1 MCNNILLSLS
11 GFFGGQCHYMLTVL
25 ITSTYASDILYL
37 KKKELLQQAQRIHF
51 FNVVETQ
58 MLLTVVTIAI

>member
-25 ITSTYASDILYL
+25 ITSTYASDILYFL
-37 KKKELLQQAQRIHF
+37 KKELQQAQRIHF

>member
-37 KKKELLQQAQRIHF
+37 KKKNYYSKRREYTF

>member
-11 GFFGGQCHYMLTVL
+11 GFWGGGQCHYMLTVL

-37 KKKELLQQAQRIHF
+37 EKELLQQAQRIHF

-58 MLLTVVTIAI
+58 MLLTVVTISI

>member
-11 GFFGGQCHYMLTVL
+11 GFFGGQCHYMFTVL

-37 KKKELLQQAQRIHF
+37 KKELLPQAQRIHF
-51 FNVVETQ
+51 FFNVVETQ
-58 MLLTVVTIAI
+58 ILLIVVTIAI

>member
-37 KKKELLQQAQRIHF
+37 KKKNYYSKRREYTFI
-51 FNVVETQ
+51 
-58 MLLTVVTIAI
+58 M

>member
-25 ITSTYASDILYL
+25 IKSTYASDILYF
-37 KKKELLQQAQRIHF
+37 KKKNYYSKRREYTFL
-51 FNVVETQ
+51 
-58 MLLTVVTIAI
+58 M